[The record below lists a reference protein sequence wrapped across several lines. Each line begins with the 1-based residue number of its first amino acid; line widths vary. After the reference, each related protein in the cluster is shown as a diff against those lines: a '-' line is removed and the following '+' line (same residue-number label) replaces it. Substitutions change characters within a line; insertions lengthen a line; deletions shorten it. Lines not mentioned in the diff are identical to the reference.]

1 MEAAD
6 LGYVHKAKLRHDNS
20 MMNPAW
26 YVDRVEVVDMATE
39 RKFVFHCERWL
50 AKNKEDKK
58 IERTLYEK
66 EYKVRGS
73 N

>member
-1 MEAAD
+1 M
-6 LGYVHKAKLRHDNS
+6 HKTKLRHDNA

-26 YVDRVEVVDMATE
+26 YVDRVEVVDMAME

-66 EYKVRGS
+66 EYKVG